1 LPKVKEKIS
10 IDIEAE
16 PPINCIRVLDKK
28 GYILQ
33 RNDGV
38 QFILVPKSKDLP
50 EHFERRYKTILD
62 WYFDRELL
70 GNEELS
76 KERYDAGNTLISLY
90 EQSCI
95 GQKVTASYSSAKF
108 MGDNE
113 GLNNHQEYCRKRF
126 NKAITFC
133 DNPKD
138 LWLLVF
144 DIPVGRYGLP
154 KLRTQLSKLDFFF
167 KNY

>member
-38 QFILVPKSKDLP
+38 QFVLVPKSKDLP

-76 KERYDAGNTLISLY
+76 KERYDAGI
-90 EQSCI
+90 
-95 GQKVTASYSSAKF
+95 
-108 MGDNE
+108 
-113 GLNNHQEYCRKRF
+113 
-126 NKAITFC
+126 
-133 DNPKD
+133 
-138 LWLLVF
+138 
-144 DIPVGRYGLP
+144 
-154 KLRTQLSKLDFFF
+154 LS
-167 KNY
+167 